1 MRTNTMGKINK
12 ILVKSIFLILCSLIS
27 LSVDGQVREVKN
39 APSAEVANL
48 GTFGTVPV
56 GLYTGT
62 PNVSVPIYTIKF
74 GHITLP
80 IEAKYHLSN
89 VKPHTPPSCL
99 GIGWALSAGGYIAR
113 TVKGCQDEKE
123 TYSTKAGY
131 YFNHGK
137 VDQIEKSTNKSQKL
151 TDLTHLSGNDW
162 YELAADEF
170 YFSFNGYSGTF
181 FMDKDG
187 QWRVI
192 SDDNIKV
199 EFNESNGFKTID
211 DLKKR
216 FSLQLYAVS
225 LNKRFFDK
233 FTLITPD
240 GTRYEFGGN
249 NATEYSVPYYN
260 QVNGDIMS
268 TCWRLSKITT
278 IDKRVVNFE
287 YAADSYMCDI
297 HYGPQIIYSYVNNK
311 GVGMQNNCNR
321 TGYTGFLTMPSRLL
335 KIKCDDEVVT
345 FNYKRDYAYGNLF
358 QYNSGCLYW
367 KQKINGM
374 YDENTRYGYGYM
386 DYEFSN
392 NKFSLFL
399 GIRPLQTE
407 YDTRDAIAK
416 KITQD
421 YLTNISFQKAGSKL
435 LDVKFIMSSV
445 RNRRLLNS
453 IQFCPTDVGK
463 VNLGT
468 QIDFENIEIADF
480 GDKVIIKG
488 DNNLTGNTSLTGT
501 LLSNTSANN
510 IKNSGAI
517 EIGKNSISLS
527 SLDTQKN
534 EGSLLA
540 NSNELSKN
548 RGDDFISVME
558 ATKEYEYKFDYYT
571 NSDQEKLWPIRNPL
585 TFTDSWGYY
594 SRNGYNPMNK
604 GEWQLAHSFVT
615 SDFAV
620 RLPSFND
627 TRIFTLKNITYPTGG
642 KTEFQYESHDYSK
655 QFNIQKNTVE
665 NKSGLAGGLR
675 IKVLLNYDT
684 DGALLYSKNYSYKQT
699 IGSSIS
705 SGVSKGAPCFYD
717 RIFFNSKKSNFIE
730 FYSFENMSLYPMNFN
745 TPDVGYSTVFEDI
758 KDKNGKV
765 ISRTKYQFSN
775 YDTDNY
781 AHSDKIADYN
791 ANVWG
796 TYGSASFTSMAFER
810 GKLVLKE
817 IMDAGNQV
825 LEKIMLSYVRSV
837 GNPYSTIAQAWHLD
851 YYQNLFA
858 YSYLYKTYTNR
869 YLASVIK
876 TQQIMAN
883 GTYTDVKKCYYNSY
897 GLLSKEDLV
906 SNNGES
912 VATTYKYS
920 FDESTYSWMKDKNIL
935 LPTMTSKSKNGY
947 TDSEETFYS
956 ATLLGVPYIYKKA
969 SIRTVSNKS
978 ETSVDFTVERVD
990 KYGNPIVYIDHGVET
1005 IMIWSHTG
1013 MKLVA
1018 TIQNASY
1025 EEVKNALGR
1034 TPEDVSE
1041 MPRPSMPLDILR
1053 SKLSNALVY
1062 TYEYDNRLNLIGKT
1076 EPNGLIHLYFYDG
1089 ADRLVQEQRKYDNK
1103 LETLKTY
1110 KYNYVTNN

>member
-27 LSVDGQVREVKN
+27 LSVNGQIREVKN

-62 PNVSVPIYTIKF
+62 PNISVPIYTIKI

-80 IEAKYHLSN
+80 IEAMYHLSN

-113 TVKGCQDEKE
+113 TVKGCQDEKG

-131 YFNHGK
+131 YFNHSK
-137 VDQIEKSTNKSQKL
+137 LDQIEKSTNKSQKL
-151 TDLTHLSGNDW
+151 TALTHLSGNDW

-199 EFNESNGFKTID
+199 EFNESSGFKTID
-211 DLKKR
+211 DMKKR
-216 FSLQLYAVS
+216 FSLQLYEVS

-233 FTLITPD
+233 FTLVTPD

-260 QVNGDIMS
+260 QLNGDIMS

-278 IDKRVVNFE
+278 LDQRVVDFE
-287 YAADSYMCDI
+287 YIADSYMCDI
-297 HYGPQIIYSYVNNK
+297 HYGPQIIYSYVDNK

-335 KIKCDDEVVT
+335 KIKCDDEIIT

-367 KQKINGM
+367 KQKINGY

-407 YDTRDAIAK
+407 YDTRNAIAK

-421 YLTNISFQKAGSKL
+421 YLTNISVQKAGSKL
-435 LDVKFIMSSV
+435 LDVKFNMSSV

-453 IQFCPTDVGK
+453 IQFCSTDVGK
-463 VNLGT
+463 VDLGS
-468 QIDFENIEIADF
+468 QIYFENIAIADI
-480 GDKVIIKG
+480 GDTVMIKSG
-488 DNNLTGNTSLTGT
+488 NTLAENTSLTST
-501 LLSNTSANN
+501 IASNTSVNN
-510 IKNSGAI
+510 IKNSGDI
-517 EIGKNSISLS
+517 ERGKNSISLS
-527 SLDTQKN
+527 SLDIQKN
-534 EGSLLA
+534 EDSLLD
-540 NSNELSKN
+540 NELSKN
-548 RGDDFISVME
+548 REYDLVYVIE
-558 ATKEYEYKFDYYT
+558 ETKEYEYKFEYYT

-594 SRNGYNPMNK
+594 SRYGYNPINK
-604 GEWQLAHSFVT
+604 GEWQLAHSFTT

-620 RLPSFND
+620 RRPSFND
-627 TRIFTLKNITYPTGG
+627 TRIFTLKSITYPTGG

-665 NKSGLAGGLR
+665 NRNGLAGGLR

-684 DGALLYSKNYSYKQT
+684 DGSLLYSKNYSYKQT
-699 IGSSIS
+699 IDGSTS

-717 RIFFNSKKSNFIE
+717 RIFFNSKKSNFID
-730 FYSFENMSLYPMNFN
+730 FYSFENMSPYPMNFN
-745 TPDVGYSTVFEDI
+745 TPDVGYSTVFEEI
-758 KDKNGKV
+758 KDKNSKI
-765 ISRTKYQFSN
+765 ISRTMYKFSN

-781 AHSDKIADYN
+781 THSDKAADYN

-796 TYGSASFTSMAFER
+796 AYGSASFTSMAFER
-810 GKLVLKE
+810 GKLTSKE
-817 IMDAGNQV
+817 IMDEGNHV
-825 LEKIMLSYVRSV
+825 LERTTLNYVRSA
-837 GNPYSTIAQAWHLD
+837 GNPYSTIAQLWHLD
-851 YYQNLFA
+851 YYSNLFV

-876 TQQIMAN
+876 TQQIMSN
-883 GTYTDVKKCYYNSY
+883 GTYTDIKKYYYNSY
-897 GLLSKEDLV
+897 GLLSEEDLV
-906 SNNGES
+906 SNNGET
-912 VATTYKYS
+912 VVTTYKYT
-920 FDESTYSWMKDKNIL
+920 FDEPAYSWMKDRNIL
-935 LPTMTSKSKNGY
+935 LSTMTSKNKNGF
-947 TDSEETFYS
+947 TNSEESFYS
-956 ATLLGVPYIYKKA
+956 ETSLGVPYIYKKT
-969 SIRTVSNKS
+969 STWTVSNKS
-978 ETSVDFTVERVD
+978 ETSVDFTVERAD
-990 KYGNPIVYIDHGVET
+990 KYGNPIVYIDHGVKT
-1005 IMIWSHTG
+1005 IMIWSHIG
-1013 MKLVA
+1013 LKLVA

-1025 EEVKNALGR
+1025 EEVKNALDKA
-1034 TPEDVSE
+1034 PEDISE
-1041 MPRPSMPLDILR
+1041 MSKPSMSLDILR

-1062 TYEYDNRLNLIGKT
+1062 TYEYDIRQNLISKT
-1076 EPNGLIHLYFYDG
+1076 GPNGLIHLYSYDAFG
-1089 ADRLVQEQRKYDNK
+1089 RLVQEQRKYDNK

>member
-1 MRTNTMGKINK
+1 MSNINK
-12 ILVKSIFLILCSLIS
+12 ILLKLAFLIVCFLIG
-27 LSVDGQVREVKN
+27 LPVDGQVREVKN

-62 PNVSVPIYTIKF
+62 PNVSVPIYTIKI

-80 IEAKYHLSN
+80 VEAMYHLSN

-123 TYSTKAGY
+123 AYSTRAGY
-131 YFNHGK
+131 YFNHSK
-137 VDQIEKSTNKSQKL
+137 LDQIEKSTNKSQKL
-151 TDLTHLSGNDW
+151 TELTHLSGEDW

-199 EFNESNGFKTID
+199 EFNETNGFKTID

-216 FSLQLYAVS
+216 FSLQLYGVS

-240 GTRYEFGGN
+240 GTRYEFGGD

-278 IDKRVVNFE
+278 IDKRVVDFE
-287 YAADSYMCDI
+287 YIADSYMCDI
-297 HYGPQIIYSYVNNK
+297 HYGPQIIYSYVDNK
-311 GVGMQNNCNR
+311 GVGMQDNCNR

-335 KIKCDDEVVT
+335 KIKCDDEIVT

-358 QYNSGCLYW
+358 QYNTGCLYW
-367 KQKINGM
+367 KQNGL

-386 DYEFSN
+386 EYEFSN

-399 GIRPLQTE
+399 GVRPLQTE
-407 YDTRDAIAK
+407 NDTRNAIAK

-421 YLTNISFQKAGSKL
+421 YLANISVQKAGRKF

-453 IQFCPTDVGK
+453 IQFCPTDVGR
-463 VNLGT
+463 VDLDT
-468 QIDFENIEIADF
+468 QIDFKNLEIADI
-480 GDKVIIKG
+480 GEKVMIKS
-488 DNNLTGNTSLTGT
+488 DNTLTENTSLTGT
-501 LLSNTSANN
+501 LVLNTSSNN
-510 IKNSGAI
+510 IKKSGVV
-517 EIGKNSISLS
+517 EIGKKSIPLS
-527 SLDTQKN
+527 SLDLQKN
-534 EGSLLA
+534 EGALLA
-540 NSNELSKN
+540 NGNELSGN
-548 RGDDFISVME
+548 IGDDIISVRE
-558 ATKEYEYKFDYYT
+558 VEKEYEYKFDYYT

-594 SRNGYNPMNK
+594 SRYGYNPTNK
-604 GEWQLAHSFVT
+604 GEWQLAHRFIK

-620 RLPSFND
+620 RPPSFND
-627 TRIFTLKNITYPTGG
+627 TRIFTLKSITYPTGG
-642 KTEFQYESHDYSK
+642 KTEFQYELHDYSK

-665 NKSGLAGGLR
+665 NINGLAGGLR
-675 IKVLLNYDT
+675 IKVLSNYDT
-684 DGALLYSKNYSYKQT
+684 DGSLLYSKNYSYKQM
-699 IGSSIS
+699 IGGSTS

-717 RIFFNSKKSNFIE
+717 RIFFNSDKSNFID
-730 FYSFENMSLYPMNFN
+730 FYSFENMSPYPMNFN
-745 TPDVGYSTVFEDI
+745 TPEVGYSTVFEDV
-758 KDKNGKV
+758 KDKNGKI
-765 ISRTKYQFSN
+765 ISRTKYKFSN

-781 AHSDKIADYN
+781 THSDKAADYN

-796 TYGSASFTSMAFER
+796 AYGSASFTSMAFER
-810 GKLVLKE
+810 GKLISKE
-817 IMDAGNQV
+817 IMDEGNHV
-825 LEKIMLSYVRSV
+825 LERTTLSYVRSA
-837 GNPYSTIAQAWHLD
+837 GNPCSTIAQAWHLD
-851 YYQNLFA
+851 CYSNLFA

-876 TQQIMAN
+876 TQQFMSN
-883 GTYTDVKKCYYNSY
+883 GTYTNVRNCYYNDY
-897 GLLSKEDLV
+897 GHLAEENLV
-906 SNNGES
+906 SNNGET
-912 VATTYKYS
+912 VTTTYKYT
-920 FDESTYSWMKDKNIL
+920 FDEPAYSWMKDKNIL
-935 LPTMTSKSKNGY
+935 LLAMTSKKKNECIN
-947 TDSEETFYS
+947 SEESFYS
-956 ATLLGVPYIYKKA
+956 ETSIGVPYIYKKT
-969 SIRTVSNKS
+969 STLTVPNKS
-978 ETSVDFTVERVD
+978 ETSVDFTVEKAD
-990 KYGNPIVYIDHGVET
+990 KYGNPIVYIDHGIKT

-1013 MKLVA
+1013 LNLVA

-1025 EEVKNALGR
+1025 EEVKNALGKA
-1034 TPEDVSE
+1034 PEDVSE
-1041 MPRPSMPLDILR
+1041 MSKPSMSLDILR
-1053 SKLSNALVY
+1053 SKLSKALIY
-1062 TYEYDNRLNLIGKT
+1062 TYEYDNRQNLISKT
-1076 EPNGLIHLYFYDG
+1076 EPNGLIHLYSYD
-1089 ADRLVQEQRKYDNK
+1089 ASDRLVQEQRKYNNK
-1103 LETLKTY
+1103 IETLKTY
-1110 KYNYVTNN
+1110 KYNYVR